1 MNVPTNLNISM
12 SNYNLDNIIKNFP
25 NSMAAAQDTG
35 QSQEIIKEGIKVAQ
49 TVQASENIK
58 NSQRVHRKTPE
69 ERQQGNNNNNNDS
82 FERSDDDKNKNKNK
96 NSDEIIT
103 KAAPITNAN
112 IKNTSSFNF
121 SA

>member
-12 SNYNLDNIIKNFP
+12 SNYNLDNIIKNVP
-25 NSMAAAQDTG
+25 NSMAAAQDAG

-69 ERQQGNNNNNNDS
+69 ERQQGNNNNDS

-103 KAAPITNAN
+103 KAASITNAAM
-112 IKNTSSFNF
+112 KNTSSFNF

>member
-1 MNVPTNLNISM
+1 
-12 SNYNLDNIIKNFP
+12 
-25 NSMAAAQDTG
+25 MAAAQDTG

-69 ERQQGNNNNNNDS
+69 ERQQGNNNNNDS